1 MESGRGLTRREF
13 DEVIRRAAELAA
25 SEPEGC
31 EGGLTEAELFRIA
44 GEVGLEERHVRNALT
59 QIRSAPPSRGP
70 VAAVFGPAHLSVSRV
85 VPGTKE
91 HLARVLDEF
100 LVAGRLL
107 QPVRRGGS
115 VLHYRP
121 AVDWASQIARAAS
134 ATSRRY
140 YVAAAKKV
148 EIRMEGTG
156 DNATRVEIE
165 VEPGTRD
172 DYMVGGF
179 LGGGGTGCAGARGVT
194 GAAAAIL
201 EEVGEEA
208 FPRGGTGDDG
218 SGRPRRSDRTLIGS
232 PPTLASRAFVS
243 NLIGMQAGPGDPV
256 PQVPRGTRTDS
267 EDSKGTRCGLKPTP

>member
-13 DEVIRRAAELAA
+13 DEIIRRAAELAA
-25 SEPEGC
+25 SEPEGS

-59 QIRSAPPSRGP
+59 QVRSAPPSRGP
-70 VAAVFGPAHLSVSRV
+70 VATVFGPAHLCVSRV

-91 HLARVLDEF
+91 QLARVLDEF

-115 VLHYRP
+115 VLQYRP

-156 DNATRVEIE
+156 DSATRVEIE
-165 VEPGTRD
+165 VEGELTSLER
-172 DYMVGGF
+172 F
-179 LGGGGTGCAGARGVT
+179 SARGPSV
-194 GAAAAIL
+194 L
-201 EEVGEEA
+201 SQMY
-208 FPRGGTGDDG
+208 RGVATR
-218 SGRPRRSDRTLIGS
+218 SG
-232 PPTLASRAFVS
+232 
-243 NLIGMQAGPGDPV
+243 
-256 PQVPRGTRTDS
+256 
-267 EDSKGTRCGLKPTP
+267 